1 MVKVEKASES
11 TAVAQVS
18 AAREVF
24 KLNAGDR
31 LRNIVIDNVMAAKS
45 EYGEFMVINFT
56 TDENEELALIA
67 AQTTVWG
74 RNCIST
80 FADATGDDV
89 EGHIYK
95 LKPDFVAKKIWL
107 GKSMPIA
114 STQKKNKTYM
124 QLEWGYEE

>member
-45 EYGEFMVINFT
+45 EDGEFMVINFT

-80 FADATGDDV
+80 FAYESDNIHNELCMLFDLFGIKYEIIDGDKAVDYIM
-89 EGHIYK
+89 ELI
-95 LKPDFVAKKIWL
+95 DRN
-107 GKSMPIA
+107 
-114 STQKKNKTYM
+114 T
-124 QLEWGYEE
+124 